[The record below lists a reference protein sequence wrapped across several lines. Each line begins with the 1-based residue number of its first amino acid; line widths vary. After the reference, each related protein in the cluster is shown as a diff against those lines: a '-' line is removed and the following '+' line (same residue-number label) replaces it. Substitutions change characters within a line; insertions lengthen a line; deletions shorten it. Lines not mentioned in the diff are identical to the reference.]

1 MRSCLPY
8 LLIALAALPACAR
21 LSAADSVRT
30 LSRHVP
36 VERATSIRL
45 DFPVGDVDV
54 VAADLPEVAVK
65 VQIRCDHP
73 TGRCADAATKV
84 DLDVSGQDHLRIGLS
99 GWPRSGLHGMK
110 VRARLRVPR
119 DTPLAATLGV
129 GRITVAG
136 VGGGLAANVGV
147 GDIDATLPEIG
158 IGDVHATSG
167 IGRAS
172 LRTRRGE
179 QKSRWFLG
187 SSVSWHD
194 GTGKADV
201 RIDCG
206 VGHARVVL
214 Q

>member
-1 MRSCLPY
+1 MRGK
-8 LLIALAALPACAR
+8 LLVLAVALAALPACAH

-36 VERATSIRL
+36 ADHAASVRL

-54 VAADLPEVAVK
+54 VAADLPEVSVE
-65 VQIRCDHP
+65 VQIRCDHS
-73 TGRCADAATKV
+73 TRRCADAATKV
-84 DLDVSGQDHLRIGLS
+84 DLDVSGGERLRVGLS
-99 GWPRSGLHGMK
+99 GWPRSGIHGMK
-110 VRARLRVPR
+110 VRATLRVPR
-119 DTPLAATLGV
+119 DTPLAARLEV
-129 GRITVAG
+129 GRMTVTG
-136 VGGGLAANVGV
+136 VGGGLDANVGV
-147 GDIDATLPEIG
+147 GDVEATLPETSIAA
-158 IGDVHATSG
+158 VRATSG

-172 LRTRRGE
+172 LRTREGE
-179 QKSRWFLG
+179 RKSRGFLG
-187 SSVSWHD
+187 SSVSWRD